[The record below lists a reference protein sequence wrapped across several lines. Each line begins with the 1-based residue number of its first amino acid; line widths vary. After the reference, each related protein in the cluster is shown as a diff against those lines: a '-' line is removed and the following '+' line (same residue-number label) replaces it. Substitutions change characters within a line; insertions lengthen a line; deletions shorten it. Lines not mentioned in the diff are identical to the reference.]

1 MLITLLYAH
10 GTCPSLGLTTGEL
23 RQRGSDGAA
32 WPADALAV
40 NNEPATS
47 RASSVLYVNHNV
59 IIIISIAMGRFRESE
74 RWDLSFC

>member
-10 GTCPSLGLTTGEL
+10 GIYPSLCLTTGEL
-23 RQRGSDGAA
+23 RQRDSDGAP

-40 NNEPATS
+40 NSEPAAS

-59 IIIISIAMGRFRESE
+59 MIVISIAMGRFRESE
-74 RWDLSFC
+74 ALRS